1 MAAADS
7 SASGVYV
14 GMALFITEGLGA
26 GQYGYIDTYNASSK
40 IATIKR
46 FSDNNAGWD
55 TLGGISV
62 QADLDS
68 TTIYE
73 ITPRVV
79 IGAPAGDGSTA
90 ARQAVARAVVASEKI
105 TKVLILDCG
114 ASYTSAPTVTFTDPN
129 NTVDAPVQA
138 YIGDG
143 VLGQPTF
150 VARGSDYVTASAV
163 ITAQGT
169 QATVSAITKASPAVI
184 TTSAA
189 HNFST
194 NDKVTFTGILGMV
207 ELNTG
212 VRYYVKVLNT
222 TSLKFMQMK
231 IL

>member
-1 MAAADS
+1 MDQAQFSIGQEVRFKKVSKKYARKG
-7 SASGVYV
+7 GVIKGIVDCYN
-14 GMALFITEGLGA
+14 LNKELC
-26 GQYGYIDTYNASSK
+26 QYANELTTVK
-40 IATIKR
+40 K
-46 FSDNNAGWD
+46 FSDGNAGWD

-79 IGAPAGDGSTA
+79 IGAPAGDGSTG
-90 ARQAVARAVVASEKI
+90 ARQAVGRAVVASNKI

-114 ASYTSAPTVTFTDPN
+114 ASYVTAQTVTFTDPN
-129 NTVDAPVQA
+129 NTVDAPVQSF
-138 YIGDG
+138 IGDG

-150 VARGSDYVTASAV
+150 VARGSDYVTASAIV
-163 ITAQGT
+163 TAQGT
-169 QATVSAITKASPAVI
+169 QATINAITQASPAVI

-212 VRYYVKVLNT
+212 VR
-222 TSLKFMQMK
+222 
-231 IL
+231 